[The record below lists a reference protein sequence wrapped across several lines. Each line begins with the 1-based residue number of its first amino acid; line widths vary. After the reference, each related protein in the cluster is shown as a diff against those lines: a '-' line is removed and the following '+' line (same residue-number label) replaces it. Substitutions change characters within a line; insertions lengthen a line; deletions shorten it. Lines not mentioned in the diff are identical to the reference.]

1 MTTNMLYLD
10 PMIKLYEYRKQ
21 EEAVFTGHNNP
32 ITGLIITIVSKYA
45 IASSLDNPGR
55 IWRIKAQD
63 KL

>member
-1 MTTNMLYLD
+1 
-10 PMIKLYEYRKQ
+10 MIKLYEYRKQ